1 MNSKFQKTKYFN
13 IFFIFESRFKP
24 RRYSSISDT
33 EEENT
38 NHTAAA
44 AVANEDQ
51 SLHRINTSESQFL
64 LSLDGVLTASMS
76 ESQLDNSS
84 TAGGNNMSLPLINI
98 SELGNTQSE
107 QDLLNSI
114 LSNTAEI
121 EREETNIEKGF
132 KRHKFE
138 NNIDYLKRLKYSV
151 IYVLA

>member
-1 MNSKFQKTKYFN
+1 
-13 IFFIFESRFKP
+13 
-24 RRYSSISDT
+24 
-33 EEENT
+33 
-38 NHTAAA
+38 
-44 AVANEDQ
+44 
-51 SLHRINTSESQFL
+51 
-64 LSLDGVLTASMS
+64 
-76 ESQLDNSS
+76 
-84 TAGGNNMSLPLINI
+84 MSLPLINI